1 MSENADQRLVRPLAY
16 VLLVGCFLIWT
27 GLAIEAD
34 GPQLIG
40 VAVCGGGFVG
50 MGVVGWRLSRDHS
63 R

>member
-16 VLLVGCFLIWT
+16 VLLAGCFLIWT

-40 VAVCGGGFVG
+40 VAVCIGGL
-50 MGVVGWRLSRDHS
+50 VGWASWDGGLEPV
-63 R
+63 